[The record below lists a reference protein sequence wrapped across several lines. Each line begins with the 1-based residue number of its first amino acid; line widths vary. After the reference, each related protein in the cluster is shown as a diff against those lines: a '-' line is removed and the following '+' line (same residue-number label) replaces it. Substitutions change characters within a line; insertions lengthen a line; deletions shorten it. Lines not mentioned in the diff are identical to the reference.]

1 MIFTLTSTK
10 GRNTSV
16 VKIYEVDEFKILIVS
31 TKIQHTKSD
40 YLVKIFCEST

>member
-16 VKIYEVDEFKILIVS
+16 VKIYEVDDLKILIVS
-31 TKIQHTKSD
+31 TKTQHIKSD